1 MWGDSPEAMGR
12 KGRPENPHRANLLIL
27 HGRMLASRL
36 QSLSGMTHNERRPLM
51 NRRNVILVPLAVILT
66 LAVMLLAANVGHT
79 VPSDPACK
87 MKATGKRICMVD
99 SYGTTECEPTL
110 VCVR

>member
-1 MWGDSPEAMGR
+1 
-12 KGRPENPHRANLLIL
+12 
-27 HGRMLASRL
+27 
-36 QSLSGMTHNERRPLM
+36 MTHNERRPLM